1 MKVLTDTKKLWHVEF
16 DGLADMVSFIKNT
29 EQHPDAERSSERE
42 TSSASWDLNTDMPR
56 SLEIAE
62 AGGNWAEGIDKM
74 AEGVAQ
80 AAEQRQ
86 GIGQEMVHSVQG
98 FAVDVP
104 AYLAGDPDNM
114 WTMDGQAESSSAP
127 VITIGI
133 ASLNSTTSAAAA
145 ANRGIAAMS
154 LVDVLEEAGHR
165 CEVKIIWDNASAYGG
180 NCRSCLSVLVKNAGE
195 PWQPGPCSFMMAHPA
210 ARRRLGFAVNERGNA
225 ASAKI
230 TQNGYG
236 HGRDTSWPEHG
247 VDIGFDYML
256 GDNGYR
262 TLTQALKT
270 AERLACEA
278 GFKVQLT
285 ATD

>member
-1 MKVLTDTKKLWHVEF
+1 MKVLKDTKTLWTVEF

-29 EQHPDAERSSERE
+29 KQHPEAGRSSERE
-42 TSSASWDLNTDMPR
+42 PASESWDLNTDMMR

-62 AGGNWAEGIDKM
+62 SGGNWAEGIDKM
-74 AEGVAQ
+74 ADGVAQ

-86 GIGQEMVHSVQG
+86 GIGQEMAHSVQG

-104 AYLAGDPDNM
+104 TYLAGDPDNM
-114 WTMDGQAESSSAP
+114 WTMEGQATTAGAP
-127 VITIGI
+127 IITIGI

-165 CEVKIIWDNASAYGG
+165 CEVKIVWDNKSTHGSVH
-180 NCRSCLSVLVKNAGE
+180 RSCLSVLVKNAGE

-210 ARRRLGFAVNERGNA
+210 ARRRLGFAVNERGND
-225 ASAKI
+225 ASAKV
-230 TQNGYG
+230 TQSGYG
-236 HGRDTSWPEHG
+236 HGRDTVWPDHG

-256 GDNGYR
+256 GDSGYG
-262 TLTQALKT
+262 TLTRALAT
-270 AERLACEA
+270 AEKLANKA
-278 GFKVQLT
+278 GFKVKLT